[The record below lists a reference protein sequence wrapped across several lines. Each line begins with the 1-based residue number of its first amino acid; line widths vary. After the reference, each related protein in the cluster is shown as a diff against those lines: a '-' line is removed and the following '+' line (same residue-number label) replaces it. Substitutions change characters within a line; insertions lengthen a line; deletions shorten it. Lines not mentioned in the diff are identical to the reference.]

1 MINKLLTKLTILSLG
16 LSAGVGTA
24 SLTLAQASKQNESR
38 FLQEAIVII
47 YQEDKDK
54 TFTAQEILD
63 EGYKLCAKM
72 AEAEAESKDNSLGNL
87 AENAAES
94 ALRSALEGSSSDET
108 EAEETDN
115 KEMMKIAERF
125 LCDQ

>member
-1 MINKLLTKLTILSLG
+1 MINKLLTNLTILSLG

-24 SLTLAQASKQNESR
+24 SLTLAQATKQNESR

-47 YQEDKDK
+47 YQEDKDQ

-72 AEAEAESKDNSLGNL
+72 AEAEAESKDNSLGEL
-87 AENAAES
+87 AENAAEN
-94 ALRSALEGSSSDET
+94 ALRSALGGSSSDET

-115 KEMMKIAERF
+115 TEMMKIAERF